1 VSDRPRYTMRVEDV
15 VEHPVLSISA
25 VTEPPTGHPADSL
38 SFEFRAAEGGEV
50 YMILLADGEGN
61 DLRDSTT
68 QAEYEAIMEEAVW
81 RYEPLRFARRWLMDS
96 EHPTAQWWREYN
108 R

>member
-15 VEHPVLSISA
+15 ISHPVLSISA

-38 SFEFRAAEGGEV
+38 SFEFRAVEGGEV
-50 YMILLADGEGN
+50 YITLLADGDGN
-61 DLRDSTT
+61 DLLDSTT
-68 QAEYEAIMEEAVW
+68 QSEYAAIMIEAVW
-81 RYEPLRFARRWLMDS
+81 RYNPLRFARRWLMDS
-96 EHPTAQWWREYN
+96 EHKTAVWWRDN

>member
-1 VSDRPRYTMRVEDV
+1 MTDRPRYTMRVEDV

-25 VTEPPTGHPADSL
+25 VTEPPTGHPADRL

-50 YMILLADGEGN
+50 YIILLADADGN
-61 DLRDSTT
+61 DLLDSTT
-68 QAEYEAIMEEAVW
+68 QSEYEAIMVEAVW
-81 RYEPLRFARRWLMDS
+81 RYNPLRFARRWLMDS
-96 EHPTAQWWREYN
+96 EHKTAQWWREYN

>member
-1 VSDRPRYTMRVEDV
+1 MSDRPRYTVTVEDV

-25 VTEPPTGHPADSL
+25 VTEPPTGHAADSL
-38 SFEFRAAEGGEV
+38 SFEIEALERGGV
-50 YMILLADGEGN
+50 YINVMADGDGN

-68 QAEYEAIMEEAVW
+68 QAEYEAIMVEAVW
-81 RYEPLRFARRWLMDS
+81 RYSPLIFARRWLLDS
-96 EHPTAQWWREYN
+96 EHSTAVWWREN

>member
-1 VSDRPRYTMRVEDV
+1 VSDRPRYTVTVEDV

-38 SFEFRAAEGGEV
+38 SFEIRAAEGGEV
-50 YMILLADGEGN
+50 YIILLADADGN
-61 DLRDSTT
+61 DLLDSTT
-68 QAEYEAIMEEAVW
+68 QSEYEAIMVEAVW
-81 RYEPLRFARRWLMDS
+81 RYSPLIFARRWLMDS
-96 EHPTAQWWREYN
+96 EHSTAVWWREN